1 MVGIFDSGAGGEL
14 ALQYLRGLRRNAD
27 IAFFADRRNAPYGT
41 KSREELIGLVMRDI
55 DILREHGATDILMAC
70 CTASTVYSELPEN
83 YREGVIPI
91 ICATA
96 EYAVRSSVNKAIGV
110 IATEATVR
118 SGAFESELRS
128 FCGAVRVLSHAAPEL
143 VSAIESKKGVDS
155 VLLERELAFLDGGGT
170 DTVILGCTHFA
181 AIESEIRKRGYNT
194 VNSARIG
201 AEMLACRAAEGRG
214 VTLYINK

>member
-1 MVGIFDSGAGGEL
+1 MSPLNTRKGGFMTL
-14 ALQYLRGLRRNAD
+14 FKRKK
-27 IAFFADRRNAPYGT
+27 P
-41 KSREELIGLVMRDI
+41 S
-55 DILREHGATDILMAC
+55 
-70 CTASTVYSELPEN
+70 AS
-83 YREGVIPI
+83 
-91 ICATA
+91 A
-96 EYAVRSSVNKAIGV
+96 
-110 IATEATVR
+110 
-118 SGAFESELRS
+118 
-128 FCGAVRVLSHAAPEL
+128 AAPEL